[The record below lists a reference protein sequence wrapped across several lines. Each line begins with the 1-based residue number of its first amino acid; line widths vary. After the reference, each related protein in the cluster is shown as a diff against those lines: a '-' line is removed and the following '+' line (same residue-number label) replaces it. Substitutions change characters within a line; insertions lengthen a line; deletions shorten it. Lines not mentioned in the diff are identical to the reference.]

1 MKRVSVPAFID
12 QLVKTK
18 ISFNKLLSNIHNEKP
33 LAFITKGDF
42 NARTRNWCSLDI
54 TNSRG
59 SISDTLTSTYGY
71 HQLKICKL
79 ICQKEFLHYSLNF
92 NFKPKSHC
100 RIRY

>member
-1 MKRVSVPAFID
+1 MKRASVPAFID
-12 QLVKTK
+12 QLVQTR

-59 SISDTLTSTYGY
+59 SISDTPTSTYGY
-71 HQLKICKL
+71 HQLTVCKL
-79 ICQKEFLHYSLNF
+79 ICQKRVPPLFT
-92 NFKPKSHC
+92 
-100 RIRY
+100 

>member
-59 SISDTLTSTYGY
+59 SISDSYIYIWLSPAKNLQTHMSKRVPPLFT
-71 HQLKICKL
+71 
-79 ICQKEFLHYSLNF
+79 
-92 NFKPKSHC
+92 
-100 RIRY
+100 